1 MPRLK
6 LFGHRTPVA
15 GDDLHLLC
23 ILYTGLRL
31 LQVGLSIA
39 LAVVTHRERQ
49 KLDSEAIELQ
59 CLEDDGTVVE
69 IDDFSSSFAKQL
81 VPISWI
87 YVLGTLILACV
98 YIITDATVFRLS
110 SLGTPTN
117 DKPRSTLGPFCSTR
131 LLILGTIRLAIFVTG
146 TIVASMIE
154 DYCDCRVE
162 HFPSAATNRLLAGG
176 KESTLE
182 ELRGC
187 SNQIKTYRLFT
198 VLLVSQFIEVLLP
211 LAAAVF
217 VCLAEGRRTASK
229 VQTKA
234 GYTHESRWKVCCA
247 CCCNLTNL
255 FTCCLCGREV
265 NTGGYRDV
273 SKALS
278 TYFAD
283 GGVLDLAFTDYL
295 AALVVLLRVQ
305 LERKIECRTALLEA
319 TKKEDTGE
327 SELLR
332 RAASNDGMVTVP
344 TDEESAEKTKR
355 PIKECI
361 IYRLARTGSQLHYA
375 AALRRVLTPDN
386 DSDVDAI
393 NEAAH
398 FCRLALGIYGFMMKI
413 IEKPIAG
420 CCSLGYAWCKSP
432 TMACC
437 KSVGDGKVVSGDTL
451 MGCNEIAFLKQAG
464 FDSNQ
469 LKYANFK
476 QGYEKSPYAITVDNE
491 WRSVVITIRGTLSLD
506 DAVADLAIRPV
517 LLDILAER
525 YDCENA
531 NGEFCHNGCLQIAD
545 YIYQDLMNGQ
555 GILEDLLVGENA
567 ECSGYTLRV
576 VGHSLGAGVAAV
588 LATFLR
594 PRYPSLRCLA
604 FSPPGCVFSRR
615 LANECKDYV
624 TSYVLGDDV
633 VPRLGLASMENLRH
647 ELLVCLSKIRVP
659 KFQALKPKKRGESV
673 DVQNSRILF
682 NTNAEFQGSEFWDK
696 VAEFEDL
703 QTAKKSESGPD
714 IVLYPPGKIIHLYRT
729 AEDRRG
735 LLSLLLRGKSDE
747 YVAKMAEIDDLQE
760 IIISGTSLADHQ
772 PYNVCNELERFAQS
786 FGLEAPYA
794 PREVLKG
801 KPESG
806 HQRLR
811 LP

>member
-23 ILYTGLRL
+23 ILYTSLRL
-31 LQVGLSIA
+31 LQVGLAIA
-39 LAVVTHRERQ
+39 LVVVTHRERQ
-49 KLDSEAIELQ
+49 KLESETIELE
-59 CLEDDGTVVE
+59 CLADDGTIVE
-69 IDDFSSSFAKQL
+69 IDDLTSSFAKQL
-81 VPISWI
+81 VPIAWI

-117 DKPRSTLGPFCSTR
+117 VEPRSGLGPFCSTR

-162 HFPSAATNRLLAGG
+162 HFPSSATNRFLAAG

-187 SNQIKTYRLFT
+187 SSQIKTYRLFA
-198 VLLVSQFIEVLLP
+198 VLLVSQLVEVLLP
-211 LAAAVF
+211 LVAAAYI
-217 VCLAEGRRTASK
+217 CLAEGRRTASK
-229 VQTKA
+229 IQTKA
-234 GYTHESRWKVCCA
+234 GYTKESRWKVCCA

-273 SKALS
+273 AKALS
-278 TYFAD
+278 TYFGD
-283 GGVLDLAFTDYL
+283 GREALDLAFTDYL

-305 LERKIECRTALLEA
+305 LERKIECRKTLLEA
-319 TKKEDTGE
+319 TKEEEYGDG
-327 SELLR
+327 ELLR
-332 RAASNDGMVTVP
+332 KAASNDGMVTV
-344 TDEESAEKTKR
+344 TADEESGGKSKR

-420 CCSLGYAWCKSP
+420 CCSLGCAWCKSP
-432 TMACC
+432 SMACC
-437 KSVGDGKVVSGDTL
+437 KSAGDGDVVTGDTL
-451 MGCNEIAFLKQAG
+451 MGCNEIALLKQAG
-464 FDSNQ
+464 IDRNQ
-469 LKYANFK
+469 LKYATFK
-476 QGYEKSPYAITVDNE
+476 QGFEKSPYAITVDDA
-491 WRSVVITIRGTLSLD
+491 WKSVVITSRGTLSLD

-531 NGEFCHNGCLQIAD
+531 RGEFCHNGCMQIAD
-545 YIYQDLMNGQ
+545 YIYQDLMSDQ
-555 GILEDLLVGENA
+555 GILKNLLVGENA
-567 ECSGYTLRV
+567 ECSGYTLRI

-647 ELLVCLSKIRVP
+647 ELLVCLSKIKVSKLKALRP
-659 KFQALKPKKRGESV
+659 KERGETV
-673 DVQNSRILF
+673 AVQNSRILF
-682 NTNAEFQGSEFWDK
+682 NTNADFQESDFWDK
-696 VAEFEDL
+696 VTQFEDL
-703 QTAKKSESGPD
+703 QTAKKAESGPD
-714 IVLYPPGKIIHLYRT
+714 VVLFPPGKIIHLYRT

-747 YVAKMAEIDDLQE
+747 FVAKMAEIDDLQE
-760 IIISGTSLADHQ
+760 IIVSGTALADHQ
-772 PYNVCNELERFAQS
+772 PYNVCNELERFAHS

-794 PREVLKG
+794 PRKVLKVMT
-801 KPESG
+801 ESSG
-806 HQRLR
+806 H
-811 LP
+811 

>member
-31 LQVGLSIA
+31 LQAGLSVA
-39 LAVVTHRERQ
+39 LIVVTHRERQ
-49 KLDSEAIELQ
+49 NLESETIELQ
-59 CLEDDGTVVE
+59 CLADDGTIVE
-69 IDDFSSSFAKQL
+69 IDDLSSSFAQSL
-81 VPISWI
+81 VPITWI

-117 DKPRSTLGPFCSTR
+117 VEPRSKLGPFCSSR

-146 TIVASMIE
+146 IIVASMIE

-162 HFPSAATNRLLAGG
+162 HFPSVETNRFLAGD

-187 SNQIKTYRLFT
+187 SNQIKTYRLFA
-198 VLLVSQFIEVLLP
+198 VLLVSQFVEVLLP
-211 LAAAVF
+211 LVAAAYI
-217 VCLAEGRRTASK
+217 CLAEGRRTASE

-234 GYTHESRWKVCCA
+234 GYTHESRWKVCCFA
-247 CCCNLTNL
+247 CCNLTNL

-273 SKALS
+273 AKALS
-278 TYFAD
+278 TYFED
-283 GGVLDLAFTDYL
+283 GGTLDLAFTDYL

-305 LERKIECRTALLEA
+305 LERKIECRKALLEA
-319 TKKEDTGE
+319 TKEEETGE

-332 RAASNDGMVTVP
+332 KAASSDGMVTVSA
-344 TDEESAEKTKR
+344 DEESGEAITR

-361 IYRLARTGSQLHYA
+361 IYRLARTGSQMRYA
-375 AALRRVLTPDN
+375 AALRTVLTPDN
-386 DSDVDAI
+386 DGDVDAI

-420 CCSLGYAWCKSP
+420 CCSLGCAWCKSP
-432 TMACC
+432 SMACC
-437 KSVGDGKVVSGDTL
+437 KSVDDGKVVMGDTL
-451 MGCNEIAFLKQAG
+451 MGCNEIALLKQAG
-464 FDSNQ
+464 IDRNQ
-469 LKYANFK
+469 LKYANFR
-476 QGYEKSPYAITVDNE
+476 QGYEKSPYAITVDDA

-525 YDCENA
+525 YDCESA
-531 NGEFCHNGCLQIAD
+531 RGEFSHNGCLAIAD
-545 YIYQDLMNGQ
+545 YIYRDLIEQ
-555 GILEDLLVGENA
+555 GILENLLVGENA

-594 PRYPSLRCLA
+594 PQYPSLRCLA

-647 ELLVCLSKIRVP
+647 ELLVCLSKIKVP
-659 KFQALKPKKRGESV
+659 KHEVLRPKKRGEPV
-673 DVQNSRILF
+673 AVQNSRILF
-682 NTNAEFQGSEFWDK
+682 NANADFQASEFWGK
-696 VAEFEDL
+696 VTEFEDL
-703 QTAKKSESGPD
+703 QAAKKSESGPD
-714 IVLYPPGKIIHLYRT
+714 IVLYPPGMY
-729 AEDRRG
+729 
-735 LLSLLLRGKSDE
+735 
-747 YVAKMAEIDDLQE
+747 
-760 IIISGTSLADHQ
+760 
-772 PYNVCNELERFAQS
+772 F
-786 FGLEAPYA
+786 
-794 PREVLKG
+794 
-801 KPESG
+801 
-806 HQRLR
+806 
-811 LP
+811 

>member
-39 LAVVTHRERQ
+39 LIVVTHRERQ
-49 KLDSEAIELQ
+49 KLEDEAVELQ
-59 CLEDDGTVVE
+59 CLTDDGETIEVE
-69 IDDFSSSFAKQL
+69 DLGSSFAKQL
-81 VPISWI
+81 VPIAWI
-87 YVLGTLILACV
+87 YVIGTLILACV

-117 DKPRSTLGPFCSTR
+117 AESRSKLGPFCSTR
-131 LLILGTIRLAIFVTG
+131 LLILGTIRLAVFVTG

-162 HFPSAATNRLLAGG
+162 HPSAATNRFLAGD
-176 KESTLE
+176 KESTLK

-187 SNQIKTYRLFT
+187 SNQIKTYRLFA
-198 VLLVSQFIEVLLP
+198 VLLVSQFVEVLLP
-211 LAAAVF
+211 LLAAAYI
-217 VCLAEGRRTASK
+217 CLAEGRRTASK
-229 VQTKA
+229 VQAKA
-234 GYTHESRWKVCCA
+234 GYSHESRWRVCCA

-255 FTCCLCGREV
+255 FTCCLCGGQNV

-273 SKALS
+273 AKALS
-278 TYFAD
+278 TYFGD
-283 GGVLDLAFTDYL
+283 GEILDLAFTDYL
-295 AALVVLLRVQ
+295 AALVILLRVQ
-305 LERKIECRTALLEA
+305 LERRIECRQALLEA
-319 TKKEDTGE
+319 TKEDAEGE
-327 SELLR
+327 SGLLR
-332 RAASNDGMVTVP
+332 KAASNDGMVTVQA
-344 TDEESAEKTKR
+344 DEESGEDTKR

-375 AALRRVLTPDN
+375 AALRRVLAPDN
-386 DSDVDAI
+386 DSDVDSI

-398 FCRLALGIYGFMMKI
+398 FCRLSLGIYGFMMKI

-420 CCSLGYAWCKSP
+420 CCSLGCAWCKSP
-432 TMACC
+432 SMACC
-437 KSVGDGKVVSGDTL
+437 KSVGGGDNVTGDNL
-451 MGCNEIAFLKQAG
+451 MGCNEIALLKQAG
-464 FDSNQ
+464 IDSDR
-469 LKYANFK
+469 LKYASFR
-476 QGYEKSPYAITVDNE
+476 QGYEESPYAITVDDE

-525 YDCENA
+525 YECERA
-531 NGEFCHNGCLQIAD
+531 RGEFCHNGCLQIAD
-545 YIYQDLMNGQ
+545 YIRQDIDQ
-555 GILEDLLVGENA
+555 IGILEKLLVGENA
-567 ECSGYTLRV
+567 ECSGYTVRI

-647 ELLVCLSKIRVP
+647 ELLVCLSKITVP
-659 KFQALKPKKRGESV
+659 KYEALRPKKRGETV
-673 DVQNSRILF
+673 AVQNSRILCK
-682 NTNAEFQGSEFWDK
+682 TNADFQASEFWENVTK
-696 VAEFEDL
+696 YENL
-703 QTAKKSESGPD
+703 QAAKKAESGPD
-714 IVLYPPGKIIHLYRT
+714 IVLYPPGEIIHLYRT

-735 LLSLLLRGKSDE
+735 LPSLTFGRKPDE
-747 YVAKMAEIDDLQE
+747 YVAKLAEIDDLQE
-760 IIISGTSLADHQ
+760 IIVSGTALADHQ

-794 PREVLKG
+794 PREFR
-801 KPESG
+801 EA
-806 HQRLR
+806 Q
-811 LP
+811 